1 MKQLVISILIS
12 CLSFSCNDWLD
23 VQPEASVS
31 KEELFRF
38 ESGFFEALNGVY
50 TRCMQS
56 DLYGGELAVGIP
68 EAMAQNYSNSVYDY
82 TGYLKTSV
90 FDFTDLTF
98 RNRRD
103 GIWRAGYNAI
113 TNCNLILEN
122 IDRKKEVFSTD
133 LYELIKG
140 EALALRA
147 YIHFDLLRL
156 FADPYLTGASEEA
169 IPYVDTYS
177 NRVTPLSTVEAIIG
191 KVLADLNQ
199 AKSLLEKHDPIVT
212 GEYVVGFPGEN
223 GSTEEASYELFLQN
237 RRHRLNYYAVCG
249 ALARV
254 YLYQKDYTHAL
265 NNALT
270 VIDAHKFSWVD
281 TEIFLESDPAKK
293 DRIMYK
299 ELVFGWYADKQVTAF
314 RDKFNA
320 VTTGFYLNYN
330 YARSIYEV
338 AGVGAEDYRFEAWF
352 TQQTLVGNDPCYQV
366 QKYLQDEKQNLHYLM
381 IPGIRLSEMY
391 YIAAESVYATD
402 PGQAWE
408 YFNTVRFH
416 RGIGVVLDENSGA
429 DFITELLKEYRKET
443 YAEGQLYFNY
453 KRLNQSIVNE
463 SNLVYPAGPSIYRIP
478 LPEDELEFANR

>member
-1 MKQLVISILIS
+1 M
-12 CLSFSCNDWLD
+12 
-23 VQPEASVS
+23 
-31 KEELFRF
+31 
-38 ESGFFEALNGVY
+38 
-50 TRCMQS
+50 
-56 DLYGGELAVGIP
+56 
-68 EAMAQNYSNSVYDY
+68 
-82 TGYLKTSV
+82 

-140 EALALRA
+140 EALALRG

-177 NRVTPLSTVEAIIG
+177 NRVTPLSTVEAVIG

-199 AKSLLEKHDPIVT
+199 AKSLLEKHDPIVI

-223 GSTEEASYELFLQN
+223 GSTEEASHELFLQN

-270 VIDAHKFSWVD
+270 VIDANKFSWVD
-281 TEIFLESDPAKK
+281 HEIFLESDPAKK
-293 DRIMYK
+293 DRIKYK
-299 ELVFGWYADKQVTAF
+299 EL
-314 RDKFNA
+314 
-320 VTTGFYLNYN
+320 
-330 YARSIYEV
+330 
-338 AGVGAEDYRFEAWF
+338 
-352 TQQTLVGNDPCYQV
+352 
-366 QKYLQDEKQNLHYLM
+366 
-381 IPGIRLSEMY
+381 
-391 YIAAESVYATD
+391 
-402 PGQAWE
+402 
-408 YFNTVRFH
+408 
-416 RGIGVVLDENSGA
+416 
-429 DFITELLKEYRKET
+429 
-443 YAEGQLYFNY
+443 
-453 KRLNQSIVNE
+453 
-463 SNLVYPAGPSIYRIP
+463 
-478 LPEDELEFANR
+478 